1 MENLTSL
8 ETKLAAAL
16 TNKGF
21 KGFTKGQL
29 EFITN
34 LDCELTNGKTFN
46 QVFNPQYFISDMVG
60 LYIDMMNKNKFES
73 DFRNL

>member
-16 TNKGF
+16 TNRGF
-21 KGFTKGQL
+21 KGFTKKQL

-34 LDCELTNGKTFN
+34 LDSELTNGKTFN
-46 QVFNPQYFISDMVG
+46 QVFNPQYFIVDMVG

>member
-16 TNKGF
+16 TNRGF
-21 KGFTKGQL
+21 KDFTKGQL

-34 LDCELTNGKTFN
+34 LDSELTNGKTFN
-46 QVFNPQYFISDMVG
+46 QVFNPQYFIVDMVG

>member
-16 TNKGF
+16 TNRGIKS
-21 KGFTKGQL
+21 FTKGQL

-46 QVFNPQYFISDMVG
+46 QVFNPQYFIVDMVG

-73 DFRNL
+73 DFINL

>member
-1 MENLTSL
+1 MKNLTSL
-8 ETKLAAAL
+8 ETKLAQAL

-34 LDCELTNGKTFN
+34 LDCELTDGKTFN
-46 QVFNPQYFISDMVG
+46 QI
-60 LYIDMMNKNKFES
+60 K
-73 DFRNL
+73 